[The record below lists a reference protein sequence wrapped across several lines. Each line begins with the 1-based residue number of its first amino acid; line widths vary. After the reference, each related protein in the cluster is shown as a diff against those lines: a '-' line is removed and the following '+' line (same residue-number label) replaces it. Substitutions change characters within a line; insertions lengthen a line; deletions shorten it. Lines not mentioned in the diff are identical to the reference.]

1 MFSCIPNIDSSY
13 RVDSRGYVIR
23 IKNYESHIL
32 TPEAGSVHVKT
43 LDGDYIK
50 IRVDH
55 AVATAFI
62 DNPEDKPYVFH
73 IDEDTTNC
81 AVDNLVWAAESDLFE
96 PRIATLPG
104 EVWRDI
110 PNYLGYQAS
119 NLGRIR
125 SMSRVE
131 KFGDSS
137 NASCRIRRG
146 RILKQRVDDSGYYTV
161 NPVAIDGS
169 ARPRTV
175 HRLVASSFIPNP
187 YNFPQV
193 NHKNGNKK
201 DNSVD
206 NLEWCSRTDNMQHAI
221 KLNLW
226 HPKEC
231 GRISAAATGK
241 RVVCLT
247 TGTHYRSITA
257 AAKSCGMDF
266 NSVVESIETGR
277 PRKGLIFK
285 YEDDE

>member
-1 MFSCIPNIDSSY
+1 MFSRIPNIDSSY

-23 IKNYESHIL
+23 IKNYEAHIL
-32 TPEAGSVHVKT
+32 TPEAGSVYVKT
-43 LDGDYIK
+43 LDGKYIK
-50 IRVDH
+50 IRVDY
-55 AVATAFI
+55 AIATAFI
-62 DNPEDKPYVFH
+62 DNPEHKPYVFH
-73 IDEDTTNC
+73 IDEDVKNC
-81 AVDNLVWAAESDLFE
+81 AVDNLIWATELDFFAPHID
-96 PRIATLPG
+96 ALPG

-110 PNYLGYQAS
+110 PDYLGYQAS
-119 NLGRIR
+119 NFGRIR

-161 NPVAIDGS
+161 NPVAPDRS

-175 HRLVASSFIPNP
+175 HRLVASSFISNP
-187 YNFPQV
+187 YNLPQV

-206 NLEWCSRTDNMQHAI
+206 NLEWCSQTNNMQHAI

-231 GRISAAATGK
+231 GRISAAVTGK

-247 TGTHYRSITA
+247 TNTHYRSITA
-257 AAKSCGMDF
+257 AAKCCGMDF

-277 PRKGLIFK
+277 PRKGLIFA
-285 YEDDE
+285 YEDDQ